1 MVVATECSMATR
13 NPRVMITLGIKTYE
27 ETAMVAAANGVTHS
41 SHLSD
46 LIVAAWASPSYG
58 SLVRRAKE
66 WALDNP
72 VPEDDVMA
80 FVKSL
85 SPQQRETIVKV
96 LSEIGE
102 EMGNAEESE
111 TENPSQPYDSSS

>member
-1 MVVATECSMATR
+1 
-13 NPRVMITLGIKTYE
+13 MITLGIKTYE